1 MDLGLK
7 ITRYSKQ
14 KIEYQDRGPLKK
26 VKDIIG
32 QEPETENAQT
42 KLDKGTTSEDENKN
56 KTEVDLAPKDDE
68 IRGNPTQTWPMM
80 IIQVPM
86 LDAERK
92 DRGAPDGKRRYA
104 QQRGREM
111 G

>member
-1 MDLGLK
+1 M
-7 ITRYSKQ
+7 
-14 KIEYQDRGPLKK
+14 
-26 VKDIIG
+26 
-32 QEPETENAQT
+32 
-42 KLDKGTTSEDENKN
+42 
-56 KTEVDLAPKDDE
+56 APKDDE

-92 DRGAPDGKRRYA
+92 DRGATNGKRRYA